1 MNFTLKIWRQANRTA
16 KGHFVDYNV
25 SDISPDAS
33 FLEML
38 DDLHLGEWNK
48 KYDNPYVLDGTQWEL
63 TLEFS
68 NGRRKVCFY
77 GSNKYPWCF
86 DKLTEFFGC
95 YDDGDKE

>member
-1 MNFTLKIWRQANRTA
+1 MPEPSNLETA
-16 KGHFVDYNV
+16 EAPFSKEE
-25 SDISPDAS
+25 

-95 YDDGDKE
+95 YEDDEE